1 MHKRILILASIL
13 SLMCARIDAQIN
25 LKGVS
30 EDIINPALLSPGEWP
45 ASWIAAPGLNLGYG
59 VFHFRRSF
67 ELASKPD
74 KFVVNVSADARYK
87 LYVNGALVCYGPAKG
102 NDRSWCFETVDIAEF
117 LQAGDNVIAALVWH
131 QGTDAP
137 AAQMTH
143 GGAAF
148 ILQGNGKEEEIVN
161 TGSGWLVCRN
171 AAYQPVSSAVNGY
184 YAAGACDR
192 VEDALY
198 PWGWQNIEFDDS
210 GWSKAAVI
218 RRGAIKGTPDYPE
231 WQLIPRP
238 IPQMEH
244 NQFTVMKETLRV
256 EPDSEREI
264 LLDNMELITGYPIV
278 RYSGGKGSTIELA
291 YAEALYNT
299 DTLWSYDKGNRNE
312 TEGKFFIGYHD
323 EILPDGGMGRTFEPL
338 WWRTWR
344 YLKIKVRTG
353 SEPLVIDGIDGLTS
367 MYPLTLDSGFKASGA
382 SGLDKILEVGWRTAR
397 LCAHETYMDCPYYEQ
412 LQYFGDSRIQ
422 ALVTMFNSRDSRL
435 VTSLIEQG
443 RQSMVSDGITMS
455 RYPSSIHQFIPTFS
469 LLWICTAHDYWMYR
483 GDEKYLKTLLPAFRS
498 VLSWY
503 ESFLGDDNCLHDIP
517 YWVFADWCGIERGVM
532 PKDKLGRSS
541 FIDQVYI
548 MALQMA
554 AEMEDSFGNPAIGKA
569 WKSLADRMKL
579 TFNGWYWDKGKRMYA
594 CNSDRKEFSQHVNAL
609 AIITGTIDGLLARDL
624 FDRTLAN
631 KDILQCTIYFRYYLQ
646 EAMKRC
652 GRAEVYLDNLDIWKD
667 QLALGLTTWAEE
679 PEPTRS
685 DCHAWGASPNI
696 EFYRMVAGI
705 DSGAPGFA
713 KVVIE
718 PALGPLTRLD
728 ASIPHPKGEV
738 RVNYV
743 LRKKHLTAE
752 MNLPKDVTGVFR
764 WNGKEFQLNGG
775 RNKVMISRQ

>member
-74 KFVVNVSADARYK
+74 KFVINVSADARYK

-218 RRGAIKGTPDYPE
+218 RSGAIKGTPDYPE

-244 NQFTVMKETLRV
+244 NRFTVMKETLRV

-278 RYSGGKGSTIELA
+278 RYSGGKGSTIELT

-299 DTLWSYDKGNRNE
+299 DTPWSYDKGNRNE

-435 VTSLIEQG
+435 VKSLIEQG

-503 ESFLGDDNCLHDIP
+503 ESFLGNDNCLHDIP
-517 YWVFADWCGIERGVM
+517 YWVFADWCGTERGVM

-569 WKSLADRMKL
+569 WKSLADRMKH
-579 TFNGWYWDKGKRMYA
+579 TFNGWYWDKGRRMYA

-624 FDRTLAN
+624 FDRTLAD
-631 KDILQCTIYFRYYLQ
+631 KEILQCTIYFRYYLQ

-728 ASIPHPKGEV
+728 ASIPHPKGEIAV
-738 RVNYV
+738 SYV

-752 MNLPKDVTGVFR
+752 VNLPKDVTGVFR

>member
-13 SLMCARIDAQIN
+13 SMMCARIDAQIN

-30 EDIINPALLSPGEWP
+30 EDIIDPVLLSPGEWP

-87 LYVNGALVCYGPAKG
+87 LYVNGALACYGPAKG

-117 LQAGDNVIAALVWH
+117 LQMGDNVIAALVWN
-131 QGTDAP
+131 QADIAP

-143 GGAAF
+143 GRAAF

-161 TGSGWLVCRN
+161 TGSGWLVCRD
-171 AAYQPVSSAVNGY
+171 AAYQPVTSAVNGY

-192 VEDALY
+192 IDDALY
-198 PWGWQNIEFDDS
+198 PWGWQNIGFDDS
-210 GWSKAAVI
+210 GWSEAAVI
-218 RRGAIKGTPDYPE
+218 RRGAIKGTADYPE
-231 WQLIPRP
+231 WQLVPRP

-244 NQFTVMKETLRV
+244 NQFIVMKESLRV
-256 EPDSEREI
+256 EPDSEKEI
-264 LLDNMELITGYPIV
+264 LLDNTELITGYPIV
-278 RYSGGKGSTIELA
+278 RYSGGKGSSIELA
-291 YAEALYNT
+291 YTEALYNT
-299 DTLWSYDKGNRNE
+299 DTPWSYDKGDRNV

-367 MYPLTLDSGFKASGA
+367 MYPLTLDSHFKASGA
-382 SGLDKILEVGWRTAR
+382 SDLDKILEVGWRTAR

-435 VTSLIEQG
+435 VRNLIEQG

-483 GDEKYLKTLLPAFRS
+483 GDEKYIKTLLPAFRS

-517 YWVFADWCGIERGVM
+517 YWVFADWCGTGQGVM
-532 PKDKLGRSS
+532 PKDKLGRSA

-554 AEMEDSFGNPAIGKA
+554 AEMENAFGNPAIGMA

-579 TFNGWYWDKGKRMYA
+579 TFNGWYWDKGRRMYA

-624 FDRTLAN
+624 FDRTLAD

-652 GRAEVYLDNLDIWKD
+652 GRAEVYLDNLDIWKE

-705 DSGAPGFA
+705 DSGAPGFS

-738 RVNYV
+738 SVNYV

-752 MNLPKDVTGVFR
+752 VNLPKDVTGVFR

>member
-74 KFVVNVSADARYK
+74 KFVINVSADARYK
-87 LYVNGALVCYGPAKG
+87 LYVNGTLVCYGPAKG

-192 VEDALY
+192 VEGALY

-218 RRGAIKGTPDYPE
+218 RSGAIKGTPDYPE

-299 DTLWSYDKGNRNE
+299 DTPWSYDKGNRNE

-624 FDRTLAN
+624 FDRTLAD

-728 ASIPHPKGEV
+728 ASIPHPKGEIAV
-738 RVNYV
+738 SYV

-752 MNLPKDVTGVFR
+752 VNLPKDVTGVFR